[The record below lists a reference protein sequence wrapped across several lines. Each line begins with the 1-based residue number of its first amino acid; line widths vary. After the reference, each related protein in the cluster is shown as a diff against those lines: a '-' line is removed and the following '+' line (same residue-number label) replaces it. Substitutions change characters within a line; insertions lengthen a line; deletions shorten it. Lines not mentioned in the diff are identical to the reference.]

1 MKEAESGSNQDIPA
15 SLEDKE
21 QVVEDS
27 EDDVEIVEDENG
39 QCTVRIKPKPIKLK
53 IINPYATPNTL
64 PNKST
69 QAKKRKL
76 STEDHNSSNGLLN
89 ESDQFEQN
97 IPTAKKARQ
106 DSESTS
112 KTLGRPK
119 TPTQRDT
126 RTHCDKC
133 NTEGNNLNLVRCD
146 KCLKCY
152 HFHCLEPPVKKS
164 PKIRGYGWHCFD
176 CDEEVDLDWHLDS

>member
-1 MKEAESGSNQDIPA
+1 M
-15 SLEDKE
+15 
-21 QVVEDS
+21 
-27 EDDVEIVEDENG
+27 
-39 QCTVRIKPKPIKLK
+39 
-53 IINPYATPNTL
+53 

-76 STEDHNSSNGLLN
+76 STEDHNSLNGLLN
-89 ESDQFEQN
+89 ESEQFEQN

-126 RTHCDKC
+126 RTHCDKVC
-133 NTEGNNLNLVRCD
+133 IIMTYSIFPVKPQVKRQLLIRNFNLNSSVT
-146 KCLKCY
+146 
-152 HFHCLEPPVKKS
+152 
-164 PKIRGYGWHCFD
+164 PKEIT
-176 CDEEVDLDWHLDS
+176 

>member
-1 MKEAESGSNQDIPA
+1 M
-15 SLEDKE
+15 
-21 QVVEDS
+21 
-27 EDDVEIVEDENG
+27 
-39 QCTVRIKPKPIKLK
+39 
-53 IINPYATPNTL
+53 

-126 RTHCDKC
+126 RTHCDKVC
-133 NTEGNNLNLVRCD
+133 MIMTFSILFVNIIS
-146 KCLKCY
+146 
-152 HFHCLEPPVKKS
+152 KKEIINMQLRF
-164 PKIRGYGWHCFD
+164 KF
-176 CDEEVDLDWHLDS
+176 

>member
-1 MKEAESGSNQDIPA
+1 MSLNEASSANIISFYSKAESGSNQDIPI

-53 IINPYATPNTL
+53 IINPYATPNAL

-76 STEDHNSSNGLLN
+76 STEDHDSSNGLLN
-89 ESDQFEQN
+89 ESEQFEQN

-126 RTHCDKC
+126 RTHCDKVC
-133 NTEGNNLNLVRCD
+133 IIMTYSIFPVNNIKGKILSKKAIINTQLRF
-146 KCLKCY
+146 K
-152 HFHCLEPPVKKS
+152 F
-164 PKIRGYGWHCFD
+164 
-176 CDEEVDLDWHLDS
+176 